1 MDKTLKAKP
10 GQAVKVKFMGEW
22 IDGILIQ
29 TTLAHFKIVILY
41 NNEVRQVYADH
52 HQVRDFKSRVGVPR

>member
-22 IDGILIQ
+22 LDAILIQ
-29 TTLAHFKIVILY
+29 STMFHVKLVLVY
-41 NNEVRQVYADH
+41 NGEPRQINAEH
-52 HQVRDFKSRVGVPR
+52 HQVRDFMSRVGVPR